1 MRPPGANTLI
11 VAQREYLS
19 RLRSKGFWIATAA
32 LPIFLVAVG
41 VLPSLLLLRTEEAH
55 RLVIVDATGELGE
68 AVRDELLGDTE
79 PGARTEPDPQLD
91 GGQAHDTA
99 AFDVEL
105 VGEAD
110 RGELNH
116 RVLEGEIDAWIRI
129 DDEALAGDRVS
140 YYAESVS
147 NFLTQEKIERA
158 VSSAARRWRL
168 ATAGYDADEV
178 GELAR
183 SIQLVAV
190 KVTEKGEEEGSV
202 AAGIVLAYLL
212 FFMLYMVLVI
222 YGQQVMNGV
231 LEEKSSR
238 IVELIVATT
247 RPLELMLGKLLGI
260 CSVAL
265 TQVAIWLATVLVL
278 TLPSV
283 VATMSWLPEGVTIPT
298 LGPWLIVH
306 LLINFLLGFFLFS
319 TFYAAIGAAFNSVQE
334 AQHSAS
340 LLVAFLVLPILLFWK
355 VLNDPDGT
363 ISVVTS
369 MIPLFTPLLMMLR
382 IVIKTPPAWQIAVAY
397 TLTAAFTWGMV
408 WTGSR
413 IYRVGILMYGKKPT
427 FRELWRW
434 VRYT

>member
-1 MRPPGANTLI
+1 MRPPGANTLV

-32 LPIFLVAVG
+32 LPVFLAAVG
-41 VLPSLLLLRTEEAH
+41 ILPSLLLMRAEKAH
-55 RLVIVDATGELGE
+55 RLVIVDTTGELGE
-68 AVRDELLGDTE
+68 AVRDELLRGGKPT
-79 PGARTEPDPQLD
+79 PDAGPAS
-91 GGQAHDTA
+91 GQAEA

-105 VGEAD
+105 APAAD
-110 RGELNH
+110 REEMNR

-129 DDEALAGDRVS
+129 DEEALAGDRVS

-158 VSSAARRWRL
+158 ISSSARRWRL

-183 SIQLVAV
+183 SVQLVAV
-190 KVTEKGEEEGSV
+190 KVTEKGEEEGGV
-202 AAGIVLAYLL
+202 AAGIILAYFL
-212 FFMLYMVLVI
+212 FFMLYMILVI

-247 RPLELMLGKLLGI
+247 RPLELMLGKLIGI

-265 TQVAIWLATVLVL
+265 TQVAIWLTTVLVL

-298 LGPWLIVH
+298 LGPWLILH
-306 LLINFLLGFFLFS
+306 LLVNFLLGFFLFS

-340 LLVAFLVLPILLFWK
+340 ILVAFLVVPVLLFWK

-382 IVIKTPPAWQIAVAY
+382 IVIKTPPAWQIGVAY
-397 TLTAAFTWGMV
+397 ALTAAFTWMMV
-408 WTGSR
+408 WIGSR